1 MTDPKHKHRPCPCGC
16 GEMADECMKP
26 SSGLNAF
33 QMSDTQPGDRDD
45 LVRVIYTGHG
55 IGHTYRDDFRI
66 VPL

>member
-1 MTDPKHKHRPCPCGC
+1 MTDHDPTPIYT
-16 GEMADECMKP
+16 
-26 SSGLNAF
+26 
-33 QMSDTQPGDRDD
+33 DTAWRHGFAPMPEPQPGDRDD